1 MQNRTAA
8 LIITIAT
15 AVICGCVGLFLC
27 VFGGAGLAGVP
38 VTTEW
43 MGDTNTA
50 PMATTTAA
58 SLLCAGIIFVAIPIV
73 VGFLTLRKKPTPP
86 DIAGPLPPAA

>member
-1 MQNRTAA
+1 MKNRTAA
-8 LIITIAT
+8 LVITIAT
-15 AVICGCVGLFLC
+15 AVLCGCLSLFLC
-27 VFGGAGLAGVP
+27 IFGGAGLAGVP

-43 MGDTNTA
+43 MGDSSSA

-58 SLLCAGIIFVAIPIV
+58 SLLCAGLIFLAIPVV

-86 DIAGPLPPAA
+86 DAGPLPPAA

>member
-15 AVICGCVGLFLC
+15 ALICGCAGLFLC
-27 VFGGAGLAGVP
+27 VLGGAGLAGVP

-43 MGDTNTA
+43 MGDTSTA

-58 SLLCAGIIFVAIPIV
+58 SRLCAGLVFVIIPVA
-73 VGFLTLRKKPTPP
+73 VGFLTLRKKPAPP
-86 DIAGPLPPAA
+86 DLPGPIPPAA